1 LIGLRNYVL
10 QPIDAFDE
18 GSGVIPGGV
27 DATKKNFPLIWQTD
41 PLNKSFTKPLL
52 YYTLSIYIEASLLFA
67 WC

>member
-27 DATKKNFPLIWQTD
+27 DATKKTFL
-41 PLNKSFTKPLL
+41 
-52 YYTLSIYIEASLLFA
+52 
-67 WC
+67 